1 MRRASRMKAI
11 AMVIW
16 RNSTDLTRPASR
28 LATRKDPKIHT
39 TRTREYTLATSMLQG
54 MHMTTAS
61 LILPLPRL
69 AARR

>member
-1 MRRASRMKAI
+1 MKAI

-16 RNSTDLTRPASR
+16 RNSTDLTRPTSR
-28 LATRKDPKIHT
+28 LATRKDPKIYTIRT
-39 TRTREYTLATSMLQG
+39 TEYTLTRSMLAG

-61 LILPLPRL
+61 LILPLLRL